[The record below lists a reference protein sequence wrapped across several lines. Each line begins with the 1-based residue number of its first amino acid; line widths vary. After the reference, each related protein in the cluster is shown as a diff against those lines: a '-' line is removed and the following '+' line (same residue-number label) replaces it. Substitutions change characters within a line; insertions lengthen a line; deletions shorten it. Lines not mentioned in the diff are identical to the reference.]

1 MNLTTDAHRDR
12 MSAAV
17 QAVET
22 LNEAAQSLAGDAQG
36 IAAIAAEAAP
46 RGYFLPAESDS
57 IRQWFARYLTVR
69 GALHETL
76 SDLRPIALRRARVSR
91 GAEDFAL
98 AAAFTAACLL
108 IRLARTLIWEVAPD
122 DLTRRKLDEPDDEHR
137 IPAGMFSSI
146 YAAVLDPKTESAI
159 AEGRDAIASRR
170 SEVEAIAPPSLMA
183 LVDSAASAIDVHPD
197 DLSVAR
203 STHRRFRWFRIGRS
217 VASAALFALAERSGR
232 IIADLRWPWHRD
244 RVGRIAQRRF
254 AAMLQPGDVLIT
266 RHTRALSNL
275 FLPGFWPHA
284 ALYVGDRASV
294 EAMGVNLRPHCREHW
309 RERDV
314 VLEARKDG
322 VRLRPLHDTLAVD
335 SVLLLRPAIEPSQ
348 VPKAL
353 EQALRHE
360 GKQYNFDFDFFTDDR
375 LVCTEVVYRAF
386 QGVGEM
392 NIPLSSRYGRPT
404 LSAEDLVSIGLAGT
418 MFRIVAAF
426 GIPGAKWI
434 IARDERA
441 VEVTRMLRESG
452 AKPSDDR

>member
-1 MNLTTDAHRDR
+1 MEADALQER
-12 MSAAV
+12 V
-17 QAVET
+17 T
-22 LNEAAQSLAGDAQG
+22 GAAQSVTTL
-36 IAAIAAEAAP
+36 AEAVDTLVGESAAMAALGRAAVE
-46 RGYFLPAESDS
+46 RGYFLPAESDT
-57 IRQWFARYLTVR
+57 IREWFARYLTVR
-69 GALHETL
+69 SALHETL
-76 SDLRPIALRRARVSR
+76 SDLRPIALRRARVSS

-108 IRLARTLIWEVAPD
+108 VRLARTLIWEVAPD
-122 DLTRRKLDEPDDEHR
+122 DVTRRKLDEPDDEHR
-137 IPAGMFSSI
+137 IPSGMFSGI

-170 SEVEAIAPPSLMA
+170 SEVQAAITPALLE
-183 LVDSAASAIDVHPD
+183 LVDSAASAIDVHPG
-197 DLSVAR
+197 DLTLAR
-203 STHRRFRWFRIGRS
+203 GTHRRFRWFRIGRS

-232 IIADLRWPWHRD
+232 IIAEVRWPWHRD
-244 RVGRIAQRRF
+244 RVGRIAQRRL

-294 EAMGVNLRPHCREHW
+294 EAMGVHVRPHCRERWH
-309 RERDV
+309 EDDV

-335 SVLLLRPAIEPSQ
+335 SVILLRPVIDPSH
-348 VPKAL
+348 VPQAL

-386 QGVGEM
+386 QGVGDM

-404 LSAEDLVSIGLAGT
+404 LSAEDLVTIGLAGT

-441 VEVTRMLRESG
+441 VEVTRRLREAG
-452 AKPSDDR
+452 ATAG